1 MTDAFRPGSG
11 RIAPSESHNGLDP
24 IVSPEPNAHSFFNM
38 TPHPSAAP
46 EITPVLPLPTNPPAS
61 DLLSGSHRRTYDA
74 IFRHPAAHNLQWHD
88 VHALFR
94 HLGQL
99 ETEANGN
106 LKVTRHGQTLVLHPP
121 RTKDVSDT
129 DELLSLRHFLERSAT
144 AAPPAAAVHSE
155 AHCLMV
161 IDHHEARIFR
171 LEMEH
176 AKPQRILPH
185 QPTAHFRHGP
195 NSKDFSHGQ
204 EKPDP
209 TTFFGAVL
217 HALPATGGLLIFGS
231 GTGGGSEM
239 EQFVTWVKSHH
250 RALAARIVGTV
261 KIDAHHMN
269 DGELLQKAQE
279 YYANPPPAGP

>member
-1 MTDAFRPGSG
+1 
-11 RIAPSESHNGLDP
+11 
-24 IVSPEPNAHSFFNM
+24 M
-38 TPHPSAAP
+38 TPHSAPATDSPS
-46 EITPVLPLPTNPPAS
+46 VLPLPTNPPS
-61 DLLSGSHRRTYDA
+61 PDLLSGSHRRTYEA

-88 VHALFR
+88 VLALFR
-94 HLGQL
+94 HLGQV

-106 LKVTRHGQTLVLHPP
+106 LKVTRNSHTLVLHPP
-121 RTKDVSDT
+121 RTKDVAET
-129 DELLSLRHFLERSAT
+129 GELLSPRHFLERSELST
-144 AAPPAAAVHSE
+144 APAAALQPE
-155 AHCLMV
+155 AHCLLV

-171 LEMEH
+171 LEVEQ

-185 QPTAHFRHGP
+185 QPTAHFRHAP

-209 TTFFGAVL
+209 ATFFGSVL
-217 HALPATGGLLIFGS
+217 HALPANGALLLFGS

-239 EQFVTWVKSHH
+239 EQFVTWAKTHH
-250 RALAARIVGTV
+250 AAPAARIVGAV

-279 YYANPPPAGP
+279 YYAAPQASL